1 MRAPAMS
8 ILERLPIP
16 KRLSAR
22 LWLITLPSA
31 VVSFERRSSLPK
43 LPIGR
48 GRLLGIPLIA
58 GGVALVIWSSRRG
71 GHPSPE
77 GPLSRLGPSPATAG
91 GLIALGG
98 VAVLLRSL
106 ALCLYSLGLALA
118 SNTNAIAVDEPG
130 PGMLLGRG
138 ED

>member
-1 MRAPAMS
+1 MS

-58 GGVALVIWSSRRG
+58 GGAALVVWSSRRSG
-71 GHPSPE
+71 RPAPGA
-77 GPLSRLGPSPATAG
+77 LSRLGRSPATAG

-130 PGMLLGRG
+130 PGTLLGGG